1 MRENHSAYHRIW
13 FRPRVLVNVEKI
25 DISTTML
32 GTKVAIPF
40 YITATALG
48 KLGHPEGE
56 VILTRAARKHG
67 VIQMIP
73 TLASCSFDEL
83 VDAREGDQV
92 QWLQL
97 YVSISSL
104 GRPGFLVPMRLTK
117 GMGKL
122 SSGCRHSAHYHLRH
136 ERGRKWLNYDDKY
149 NEDGDDVRHEDD
161 ESDWRDSTNYC

>member
-13 FRPRVLVNVEKI
+13 FRPRVLINVEKI
-25 DISTTML
+25 DLTTTML
-32 GTKVAIPF
+32 GTKVQIPL

-48 KLGHPEGE
+48 KLGHPDGE

-97 YVSISSL
+97 YVRYELRSIVHNL
-104 GRPGFLVPMRLTK
+104 GRPWLVDIQKKKFFHTV
-117 GMGKL
+117 
-122 SSGCRHSAHYHLRH
+122 
-136 ERGRKWLNYDDKY
+136 N
-149 NEDGDDVRHEDD
+149 
-161 ESDWRDSTNYC
+161 